1 MQRQS
6 AVSQSKKKR
15 GEMVIKEIDSLLSSG
30 WINTM
35 LPAPARIIASI
46 EGTDKTGKT
55 HLALTAPRPIMYIDL
70 DVGTEGVIHKFQ
82 GEDLMVY
89 QVEQPERLGSSQ
101 ELMERFGRIW
111 AAIQEKV
118 NEALEVGEGT
128 LIIDTFTEAYDICRL
143 SHFGKMSQVQPH
155 QYGVAYADL
164 REIMRKVHQ
173 SKMSA
178 IFLHKIQKN
187 FNTGEPE
194 PKGWV
199 DVPYHVQATLRT
211 HREDTQE
218 GPVFYAEVKASRQN
232 PSLMGKNL
240 YAGATTDPRGIPGGL
255 NMQML
260 LSLVQST

>member
-1 MQRQS
+1 MQRQN
-6 AVSQSKKKR
+6 AVGKSKKKR
-15 GEMVIKEIDSLLSSG
+15 GKMVQEIDSLLGSG

-35 LPAPARIIASI
+35 GPAPSRIIASI

-101 ELMERFGRIW
+101 ELMGRYGEIW
-111 AAIQEKV
+111 TTVQDKI

-128 LIIDTFTEAYDICRL
+128 LIIDTFSEAYDICRL

-164 REIMRKVHQ
+164 REVMRKVHQ
-173 SKMSA
+173 SKMSC
-178 IFLHKIQKN
+178 ILLHKMGSN

-194 PKGWV
+194 MKGWN
-199 DVPYHVQATLRT
+199 DIPHQVQVTLRT
-211 HREDTQE
+211 DREDTAD
-218 GPVFYAEVKASRQN
+218 GPVFLAEVRACRQN
-232 PSLMGKNL
+232 PNLMGKNL

-260 LSLVQST
+260 LGLVQST

>member
-1 MQRQS
+1 
-6 AVSQSKKKR
+6 
-15 GEMVIKEIDSLLSSG
+15 MVQEIDSLLGSG

-35 LPAPARIIASI
+35 GPAPSRIIASI
-46 EGTDKTGKT
+46 EGTDKTGKS
-55 HLALTAPRPIMYIDL
+55 HLALTAPRPIMYIAL

-101 ELMERFGRIW
+101 ELMGRYGEIW
-111 AAIQEKV
+111 ATVQDKIS
-118 NEALEVGEGT
+118 EALAMNEGT

-143 SHFGKMSQVQPH
+143 AHFGKMSQVQPH

-164 REIMRKVHQ
+164 REVMRKVHQ
-173 SKMSA
+173 SKMSC
-178 IFLHKIQKN
+178 ILLHKMGNN

-194 PKGWV
+194 MKGWN
-199 DVPYHVQATLRT
+199 DIPHQVQVTLRT
-211 HREDTQE
+211 DREDTAD
-218 GPVFYAEVKASRQN
+218 GPVFLAEVRACRQN
-232 PSLMGKNL
+232 PNLMGKHL

-260 LSLVQST
+260 LGLVQST

>member
-1 MQRQS
+1 
-6 AVSQSKKKR
+6 
-15 GEMVIKEIDSLLSSG
+15 MVIKEIDSLLSSG

>member
-1 MQRQS
+1 
-6 AVSQSKKKR
+6 
-15 GEMVIKEIDSLLSSG
+15 MVTKEIDSLLGSG

-35 LPAPARIIASI
+35 GPAPSRIIASI
-46 EGTDKTGKT
+46 EGTDKTGKS

-89 QVEQPERLGSSQ
+89 QVKQPERLGSSQ
-101 ELMERFGRIW
+101 ELMGRYGEIW
-111 AAIQEKV
+111 TTVQDKI

-128 LIIDTFTEAYDICRL
+128 LIIDTFSEAYDICRL

-164 REIMRKVHQ
+164 REVMRKVHQ
-173 SKMSA
+173 SKMSC
-178 IFLHKIQKN
+178 ILLHKMGSN

-194 PKGWV
+194 MKGWN
-199 DVPYHVQATLRT
+199 DIPHQVQVTLRT
-211 HREDTQE
+211 DREDTAD
-218 GPVFYAEVKASRQN
+218 GPVFLAEVRACRQN
-232 PSLMGKNL
+232 PNLMGKNL

-260 LSLVQST
+260 LGLVQST

>member
-1 MQRQS
+1 
-6 AVSQSKKKR
+6 
-15 GEMVIKEIDSLLSSG
+15 MVMKEIDSLLGSG

-89 QVEQPERLGSSQ
+89 QVQQPERLGSSQ
-101 ELMERFGRIW
+101 ELMGRYGEIW
-111 AAIQEKV
+111 ATVQDKIS
-118 NEALEVGEGT
+118 EALAMNEGT

-143 SHFGKMSQVQPH
+143 AHFGKMSQVQPH

-164 REIMRKVHQ
+164 REVMRKVHQ
-173 SKMSA
+173 SKMSC
-178 IFLHKIQKN
+178 ILLHKMGNN

-194 PKGWV
+194 MKGWN
-199 DVPYHVQATLRT
+199 DIPHQVQVTLRT
-211 HREDTQE
+211 DREDTAD
-218 GPVFYAEVKASRQN
+218 GPVFLAEVRACRQN
-232 PSLMGKNL
+232 PNLMGKHL

>member
-1 MQRQS
+1 
-6 AVSQSKKKR
+6 
-15 GEMVIKEIDSLLSSG
+15 MVQEIDSLLGSG

-35 LPAPARIIASI
+35 GPAPSRIIASI
-46 EGTDKTGKT
+46 EGTDKTGKS

-101 ELMERFGRIW
+101 ELMGRYGEIW
-111 AAIQEKV
+111 ATVQDKIS
-118 NEALEVGEGT
+118 EALAMNEGT

-143 SHFGKMSQVQPH
+143 AHFGKMSQVQPH

-164 REIMRKVHQ
+164 REVMRKVHQ
-173 SKMSA
+173 SKMSC
-178 IFLHKIQKN
+178 ILLHKMGSN

-194 PKGWV
+194 MKGWN
-199 DVPYHVQATLRT
+199 DIPHQVQVTLRT
-211 HREDTQE
+211 DREDTAD
-218 GPVFYAEVKASRQN
+218 GPVFLAEVRACRQN
-232 PSLMGKNL
+232 PNLMGKNL

-260 LSLVQST
+260 LGRVQST

>member
-1 MQRQS
+1 
-6 AVSQSKKKR
+6 
-15 GEMVIKEIDSLLSSG
+15 MVIKEIDSLLSSG

-240 YAGATTDPRGIPGGL
+240 YAGATADPRGIPGGL

>member
-1 MQRQS
+1 MTVEALKQR
-6 AVSQSKKKR
+6 
-15 GEMVIKEIDSLLSSG
+15 G
-30 WINTM
+30 WINTVG
-35 LPAPARIIASI
+35 PAPQRIIASI
-46 EGTDKTGKT
+46 EGTDKTGKS
-55 HLALTAPRPIMYIDL
+55 HLALTSPRPIMYIDL

-101 ELMERFGRIW
+101 ELMSRFGEIW
-111 AAIQEKV
+111 ATIQEKV
-118 NEALEVGEGT
+118 NEALAINEGT

-143 SHFGKMSQVQPH
+143 AHFGKMSQVQPH

-164 REIMRKVHQ
+164 REIMRKLHQ

-194 PKGWV
+194 AKGWS

-211 HREDTQE
+211 QREDTVE
-218 GPVFYAEVKASRQN
+218 GPVFSAEVRASRQN
-232 PSLMGKNL
+232 PNIMGKTL

-255 NMQML
+255 NIQML
-260 LSLVQST
+260 LGLVQST

>member
-1 MQRQS
+1 M
-6 AVSQSKKKR
+6 
-15 GEMVIKEIDSLLSSG
+15 KEIDSLLGSG

-89 QVEQPERLGSSQ
+89 QVQQPERLGSSQ
-101 ELMERFGRIW
+101 ELMGRYGEIW
-111 AAIQEKV
+111 ATVQDKIS
-118 NEALEVGEGT
+118 EALAMNEGT

-143 SHFGKMSQVQPH
+143 AHFGKMSQVQPH

-164 REIMRKVHQ
+164 REVMRKVHQ
-173 SKMSA
+173 SKMSC
-178 IFLHKIQKN
+178 ILLHKMGNN

-194 PKGWV
+194 MKGWN
-199 DVPYHVQATLRT
+199 DIPHQVQVTLRT
-211 HREDTQE
+211 DREDTAD
-218 GPVFYAEVKASRQN
+218 GPVFLAEVRACRQN
-232 PSLMGKNL
+232 PNLMGKHL

>member
-1 MQRQS
+1 
-6 AVSQSKKKR
+6 
-15 GEMVIKEIDSLLSSG
+15 MVTKEIDSLLGSG

-35 LPAPARIIASI
+35 GPAPSRIIASI
-46 EGTDKTGKT
+46 EGTDKTGKS

-111 AAIQEKV
+111 ASIQEKV

-128 LIIDTFTEAYDICRL
+128 LIIDTFTEAYDICR
-143 SHFGKMSQVQPH
+143 
-155 QYGVAYADL
+155 YGVAYADL

-211 HREDTQE
+211 HREDTAE

-232 PSLMGKNL
+232 PNLMGKNL

-260 LSLVQST
+260 LGLVQST

>member
-1 MQRQS
+1 MQRQN
-6 AVSQSKKKR
+6 AVGKSKKKR
-15 GEMVIKEIDSLLSSG
+15 GKMVQEIDSLLGSG

-35 LPAPARIIASI
+35 GPAPSRIIASI

-101 ELMERFGRIW
+101 ELMGRYGEIW
-111 AAIQEKV
+111 TTVQDKI

-128 LIIDTFTEAYDICRL
+128 LIIDTFSEAYDICRL

-164 REIMRKVHQ
+164 REVMRKVHQ
-173 SKMSA
+173 SKMSC
-178 IFLHKIQKN
+178 ILLHKMGSN

-194 PKGWV
+194 MKGWN
-199 DVPYHVQATLRT
+199 DIPHQVQVTLRT
-211 HREDTQE
+211 NREDTAD
-218 GPVFYAEVKASRQN
+218 GPVFLAEVRACRQN
-232 PSLMGKNL
+232 PNLMGKNL

-260 LSLVQST
+260 LGLVQST

>member
-1 MQRQS
+1 MTTQ
-6 AVSQSKKKR
+6 
-15 GEMVIKEIDSLLSSG
+15 EIDSLLGNG
-30 WINTM
+30 WVNTVG
-35 LPAPARIIASI
+35 PAPSRIIASI
-46 EGTDKTGKT
+46 EGRDKTGKS
-55 HLALTAPRPIMYIDL
+55 HLALTSPKPIMYIDL

-111 AAIQEKV
+111 ATIQEKI
-118 NEALEVGEGT
+118 NEALAVNEGT
-128 LIIDTFTEAYDICRL
+128 LIIDTFTEAYDVCRL
-143 SHFGKMSQVQPH
+143 AHFGKMSQVQPH

-194 PKGWV
+194 PKGWT

-211 HREDTQE
+211 KREDTAE

-232 PSLMGKNL
+232 PTLMGKNL

-260 LSLVQST
+260 LGLVQST

>member
-1 MQRQS
+1 MAQ
-6 AVSQSKKKR
+6 
-15 GEMVIKEIDSLLSSG
+15 EIDSLLGSG

-35 LPAPARIIASI
+35 GPAPARIIASI

-82 GEDLMVY
+82 GDDLMVY
-89 QVEQPERLGSSQ
+89 QVKQPERLGSSQ
-101 ELMERFGRIW
+101 ELMGRYGEIW
-111 AAIQEKV
+111 TTVQDKI

-173 SKMSA
+173 SKMSC
-178 IFLHKIQKN
+178 ILLHKMGNN

-194 PKGWV
+194 MKGWN
-199 DVPYHVQATLRT
+199 DIPHQVQATLRT

>member
-1 MQRQS
+1 
-6 AVSQSKKKR
+6 
-15 GEMVIKEIDSLLSSG
+15 MVQEIDSLLGSG

-35 LPAPARIIASI
+35 GPAPSRIIASI
-46 EGTDKTGKT
+46 EGTDKTGKS

-70 DVGTEGVIHKFQ
+70 DVGTEGVIHKFE

-101 ELMERFGRIW
+101 ELMGRYGEIW
-111 AAIQEKV
+111 ATVQDKIS
-118 NEALEVGEGT
+118 EALAMNEGT

-143 SHFGKMSQVQPH
+143 AHFGKMSQVQPH

-164 REIMRKVHQ
+164 REVMRKVHQ
-173 SKMSA
+173 SKMSC
-178 IFLHKIQKN
+178 ILLHKMGNN

-194 PKGWV
+194 MKGWN
-199 DVPYHVQATLRT
+199 DIPHQVQVTLRT
-211 HREDTQE
+211 DREDTAD
-218 GPVFYAEVKASRQN
+218 GPVFLAEVRACRQN
-232 PSLMGKNL
+232 PNLMGKHL

-260 LSLVQST
+260 LGLVQST